1 MSAPSRAA
9 RGSALGA
16 VPRPPAISYPSPQSI
31 LELPV
36 NPEKSELLTSVGTV
50 NVSGQHRGSDGKRMS
65 REGVRARGVYRPV
78 VP

>member
-1 MSAPSRAA
+1 M
-9 RGSALGA
+9 
-16 VPRPPAISYPSPQSI
+16 PRPPAISYPSPQSI

-65 REGVRARGVYRPV
+65 REGVRARGVCRPV